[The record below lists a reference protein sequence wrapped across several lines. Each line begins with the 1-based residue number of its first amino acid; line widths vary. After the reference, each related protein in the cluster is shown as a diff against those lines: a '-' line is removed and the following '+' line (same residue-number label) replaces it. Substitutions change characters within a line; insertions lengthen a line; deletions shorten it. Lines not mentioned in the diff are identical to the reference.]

1 MAVKIQ
7 KVNPDSLCGKKGITA
22 GYVLLSVNGHDI
34 NDVLDYR
41 FYANSR
47 RINVVFE
54 TPEGETVTQRFK
66 TAQNVDELGLEFDS
80 YLMDKQHSC
89 KNKCIFCFIDQM
101 PHGMRESLY
110 FKDDDSRLSFFFG
123 NYVTLTNMTE
133 KDIDRLI
140 EMHISPV
147 NISVHTMNPELRV
160 QMMKNP
166 NSGKVL
172 SYINKLADADI
183 EINAQL
189 VLCPGYNDGSELL
202 YSLNKLAEIGK
213 AIVSVAAVPVG
224 LTKHRE
230 GLCELRGYDNV
241 SAREVID
248 IIDSFNAE
256 HYDEF
261 GRNFCY
267 AADEFYL
274 KAERKIPDY
283 AYYDDF
289 RQLDNGVGMLRDT
302 EALFLEALSE
312 INTCSDEK
320 VALITGVAATPL
332 MKELADAFKQK
343 FNSKTIDVFT
353 IVNDF
358 FGHSVTVA
366 GLVTATDIINQ
377 IKDLSGYDKALI
389 PDVML
394 KGHDEQ
400 IFLDDIS
407 LEELSE
413 KLNVKIIPVSSS
425 GAELLYSMI

>member
-1 MAVKIQ
+1 M
-7 KVNPDSLCGKKGITA
+7 
-22 GYVLLSVNGHDI
+22 SVNGHDI

-189 VLCPGYNDGSELL
+189 VLCPGYNDGPELL
-202 YSLNKLAEIGK
+202 YSLNKLAEIGRS
-213 AIVSVAAVPVG
+213 IVSVAAVPVG

-241 SAREVID
+241 TAGEVID

-283 AYYDDF
+283 EYYDDF
-289 RQLDNGVGMLRDT
+289 RQLDNGVGMWRDT
-302 EALFLEALSE
+302 EALFLDTLSE
-312 INTCSDEK
+312 IDTCSDEK
-320 VALITGVAATPL
+320 VALITGVAASTL
-332 MKELADAFKQK
+332 MKELAYAFKQK

-377 IKDLSGYDKALI
+377 VMDLSAYDKALI

-394 KGHDEQ
+394 KGYDEQ